1 MCSDLLSIRPLT
13 YILTDKPKTYNK
25 YQIPVVKPCLHF
37 TSLKQYNIILSLNSI
52 PIAWNTALQITI
64 IPLPVTMK
72 KEIKKT
78 TSQIQFLAVTVKEQ
92 IKPVIKQISTRQS
105 DWQFCREI
113 VVKLYLIFT

>member
-1 MCSDLLSIRPLT
+1 M

-25 YQIPVVKPCLHF
+25 YQIPVVKPCLRF

-78 TSQIQFLAVTVKEQ
+78 TSQIQFSAVTVKEQ
-92 IKPVIKQISTRQS
+92 IKPVIKQISTGQS